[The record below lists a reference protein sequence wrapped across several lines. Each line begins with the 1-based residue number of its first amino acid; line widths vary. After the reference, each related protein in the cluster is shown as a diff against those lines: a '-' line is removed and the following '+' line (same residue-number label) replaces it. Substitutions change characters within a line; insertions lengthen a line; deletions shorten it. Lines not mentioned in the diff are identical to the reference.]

1 MRGYQ
6 YRYFVVNTDLAKLD
20 YFMVINNKFIK
31 FKYIEIIYISKIQN
45 RVKK

>member
-6 YRYFVVNTDLAKLD
+6 YRYFVVNTDLARLD
-20 YFMVINNKFIK
+20 YFMVNNKFIK
-31 FKYIEIIYISKIQN
+31 FQYIEIIYISKIQN